1 MDRGCRRGSA
11 PEAGAA
17 VRRAGERPGAGAG
30 AGPRAALGAGF
41 LGFHPDSPSA
51 LPADSVLLGDHVT
64 RAAFD
69 PCLGAGRGRGPEGMS
84 AAGPT
89 RSGAAAGRPGGGD
102 PGETKPG
109 GNQDIQ
115 GQRGNR
121 AGGRRGSGE
130 NQRDKDPCP
139 PRLQGP
145 GEGPGQ
151 AKGDSRLHRHWAC
164 DNLPGALR
172 HPDLCWSD
180 PSGAG
185 FGGGGGEGDP
195 PHLCPNSEK
204 SLFSFIMIIRFI
216 YWFHCLLECHLPQQ
230 VVPS

>member
-1 MDRGCRRGSA
+1 MMDRGCRRGSA
-11 PEAGAA
+11 PEARAA

-41 LGFHPDSPSA
+41 LSFHPDSPSA

-69 PCLGAGRGRGPEGMS
+69 PCLGVGRGRGPEGVS

-89 RSGAAAGRPGGGD
+89 RYGAAAGSPGDSD

-109 GNQDIQ
+109 GNQDIR
-115 GQRGNR
+115 GQKGNR
-121 AGGRRGSGE
+121 AGGRRGCGG
-130 NQRDKDPCP
+130 NQGDKDPCP

-145 GEGPGQ
+145 WECPGQ
-151 AKGDSRLHRHWAC
+151 AKGDSRHRCHWAY
-164 DNLPGALR
+164 DNLPEPCQISAGVTPPGQALR
-172 HPDLCWSD
+172 
-180 PSGAG
+180 
-185 FGGGGGEGDP
+185 GGCGEGIP
-195 PHLCPNSEK
+195 PHLCPNSRK
-204 SLFSFIMIIRFI
+204 SRFSFIVIIWFI